1 MRYAEIYRILGSF
14 LFYFSAL
21 LLFPLAVAIYYEFV
35 ELPEAHP
42 QPHSSYAF
50 FLTLCLGVAL
60 SLVFRYLG
68 RKATRLVFR
77 KESILLVVAT
87 WLLSALIA
95 ALPFYFSNTLRN
107 PLDAYFEAISG
118 LTTTGSTL
126 IAPKS
131 FDEEGKEQ
139 LLTLQSPEGTAL
151 YSYYGT
157 VDPVIDSNTGATL
170 QGLEAVGKAVLVWR
184 SFLQWLGG
192 MGIIVL
198 FLTILPA
205 LGVGGKTLYQTE
217 TTGPVYEGIS
227 PRLKDTASLL
237 WKLYIFLSLLETVLL
252 LLTNH
257 SLGILDAVC
266 ITFSNLST
274 GGFALHAESIGYY
287 NNAYTEAV
295 VILFMILGSV
305 NFALYFHIIRMQ
317 LYRLYQTD
325 VFLFFSLILIGSLV
339 TSLAIV
345 GAPNENLRANS
356 TTYSFLEALRTGVFQ
371 WISAQ
376 SSTGYFTANYDLWPL
391 TSQIL
396 FFLAMFLGGMSG
408 STSGGMKTTRF
419 YLFAKIASNRL
430 EGLFRPETIRVI
442 RFGKIEVQSQIAIM
456 VLLFFCTVFFSTV
469 IGGAL
474 FIVTGIDLD
483 TSFGLISCFLNN
495 VGIAFR
501 SAGPLQQINFLSA
514 PAKGLAIFWM
524 LLGRLEY
531 FAVLILFFPHFWKS
545 K

>member
-1 MRYAEIYRILGSF
+1 ML
-14 LFYFSAL
+14 
-21 LLFPLAVAIYYEFV
+21 
-35 ELPEAHP
+35 
-42 QPHSSYAF
+42 
-50 FLTLCLGVAL
+50 
-60 SLVFRYLG
+60 RYLG
-68 RKATRLVFR
+68 RKATRHVIR

-317 LYRLYQTD
+317 LYKLCQTD

-356 TTYSFLEALRTGVFQ
+356 TTYSFLEALRT
-371 WISAQ
+371 
-376 SSTGYFTANYDLWPL
+376 
-391 TSQIL
+391 
-396 FFLAMFLGGMSG
+396 
-408 STSGGMKTTRF
+408 
-419 YLFAKIASNRL
+419 
-430 EGLFRPETIRVI
+430 
-442 RFGKIEVQSQIAIM
+442 
-456 VLLFFCTVFFSTV
+456 
-469 IGGAL
+469 
-474 FIVTGIDLD
+474 
-483 TSFGLISCFLNN
+483 
-495 VGIAFR
+495 
-501 SAGPLQQINFLSA
+501 
-514 PAKGLAIFWM
+514 
-524 LLGRLEY
+524 
-531 FAVLILFFPHFWKS
+531 
-545 K
+545 